1 LKKSQCGILHF
12 LFSEGAEAVG
22 RDVPVVIVS
31 SEFVRTTIT
40 VNSPEEEGKG
50 TNKTVEETQC

>member
-1 LKKSQCGILHF
+1 M
-12 LFSEGAEAVG
+12 FSEGAEAVG

-50 TNKTVEETQC
+50 TKTTVEETQC

>member
-1 LKKSQCGILHF
+1 MRNFIFF
-12 LFSEGAEAVG
+12 LFLEGAEAVG